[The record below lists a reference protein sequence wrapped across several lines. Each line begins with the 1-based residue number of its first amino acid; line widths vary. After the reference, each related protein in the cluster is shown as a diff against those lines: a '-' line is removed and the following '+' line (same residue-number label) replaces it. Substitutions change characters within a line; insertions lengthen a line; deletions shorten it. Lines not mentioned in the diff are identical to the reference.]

1 VRDGCKEIWL
11 TSTDNGCYGK
21 DIGSDLV
28 QLLRS
33 CCNEAGTYKVRIG
46 MMNPMYLP
54 SMLDELLKLY
64 ADNEKIFKFLHIPV
78 QSGSDTILRKMKRG
92 HTARIYRDI
101 VEAFRSKIPE
111 VTIATDI
118 IVGFPSET
126 NEDFEKTLN
135 LIKETEPDIVNSSKY
150 SARPKTPASEL
161 RQLNSQIIKERT
173 RKLHFLIEQV
183 SRKRNSIWDG
193 WKGDLII
200 DHVDNKSIEG
210 RNYAYKSVLVCS
222 AGLHQCSLTPQGNS
236 LLGSKVKVRI
246 VGYSNNSL
254 KGILID

>member
-1 VRDGCKEIWL
+1 
-11 TSTDNGCYGK
+11 
-21 DIGSDLV
+21 
-28 QLLRS
+28 
-33 CCNEAGTYKVRIG
+33 
-46 MMNPMYLP
+46 
-54 SMLDELLKLY
+54 
-64 ADNEKIFKFLHIPV
+64 
-78 QSGSDTILRKMKRG
+78 
-92 HTARIYRDI
+92 
-101 VEAFRSKIPE
+101 

-126 NEDFEKTLN
+126 KEDFEKTLN

-161 RQLNSQIIKERT
+161 RQLNSQVIKERT